1 MRWSVLRQVSLYMV
15 WFFCFFRNE
24 TNLMEAASAGAQSTI
39 KLIAYVV
46 VNLIAFL
53 AILSFVDTIISFYG
67 GRIGHPE
74 VDFEVIILR
83 LIFIYCHYVWNAI
96 NKGKTLVCLN
106 VDITYIWLSCVLIF
120 YNWPTFVIYSYLNP
134 AASKVWRYTKGRGGS
149 RGVRAPPKIGKN
161 MIFWHKIVIFH
172 TKYPKN
178 FRTSLRNWKKYDFL
192 A

>member
-1 MRWSVLRQVSLYMV
+1 
-15 WFFCFFRNE
+15 
-24 TNLMEAASAGAQSTI
+24 MEAASAGAQSTI

-46 VNLIAFL
+46 VNLVAFL

-134 AASKVWRYTKGRGGS
+134 AASKVWRYTKGRGRS
-149 RGVRAPPKIGKN
+149 RGVHPVRAPLKLEKIRFFGVKSWFFTRNTSKIFAPPSAIGK
-161 MIFWHKIVIFH
+161 
-172 TKYPKN
+172 
-178 FRTSLRNWKKYDFL
+178 KKLIAFL
-192 A
+192 FLQS